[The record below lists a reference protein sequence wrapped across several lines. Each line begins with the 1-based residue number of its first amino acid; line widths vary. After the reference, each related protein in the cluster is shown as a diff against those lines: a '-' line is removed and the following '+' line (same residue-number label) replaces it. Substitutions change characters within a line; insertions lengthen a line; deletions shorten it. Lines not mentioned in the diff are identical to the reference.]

1 MKSGITKKVGG
12 GIAAGLGLGLGGGGG
27 LGALGGLGGL
37 GGGAIRKDFM
47 VDFFQK
53 NIFSQTQAQPNINHN
68 DLVRNLQ
75 NKFKATNNPV
85 DAKKD
90 DDFGAPLKDDIN
102 LDPEQRSVKFVVDE
116 GGSVTNDSKSLLS
129 QLRILRNAL
138 YENYSPQS
146 I

>member
-1 MKSGITKKVGG
+1 
-12 GIAAGLGLGLGGGGG
+12 
-27 LGALGGLGGL
+27 
-37 GGGAIRKDFM
+37 M

-68 DLVRNLQ
+68 DFVRNLQ

-85 DAKKD
+85 DTKKD
-90 DDFGAPLKDDIN
+90 DDIGSPLKDDIN
-102 LDPEQRSVKFVVDE
+102 LDPEERSIKFVVED
-116 GGSVTNDSKSLLS
+116 GGSVTSDSKSLLS

-146 I
+146 IQNLKYSAQFVMVVLVAMTIASFLFSS